1 MLDFKRF
8 PIGLGEMMAILSPG
22 VLSFAGMRK
31 TFMPA
36 AAAFVLI
43 AGASAAQAQ
52 FFDRSPAPRDQSA
65 ESAPSGDAAATVRID
80 RLENQVRNLNGQV
93 EQLQFQVKRL
103 EDQLRKFQMDV
114 DSRFQESAGKESA
127 GKPGPTPATR
137 PAATTT
143 PQRRSDLRDDG
154 LGGPLGGPS
163 GGPAGEA
170 PGVAANVPPPAEAD
184 EAEPA
189 VSAAAASAVAA
200 APVALG
206 PDGRRHDAFDP
217 AAQPDA
223 PGAPLAL
230 GSADSASK
238 PLPQGSGRPAD
249 ARAAVAEPLDL
260 TPPAL
265 RGANAA
271 PAAAVSTAPG
281 AAPSAVAT
289 LAPNAAGAA
298 ALAPGAPV
306 DPIKAEYDVAADQL
320 RAQRYAAAQQ
330 AFSAFVQ
337 RNPHSRLI
345 APAIY
350 HLGESYYYQQRHREA
365 AEQFLKIA
373 TDYAK
378 SPVAPD
384 AMVKLGVSLN
394 ALGAKEQAC
403 AFFSELPRKYPNAPS
418 WQKLAAER
426 EAKKASC

>member
-1 MLDFKRF
+1 
-8 PIGLGEMMAILSPG
+8 MMAILSPG
-22 VLSFAGMRK
+22 VRSFAGMRK

-36 AAAFVLI
+36 AAAFALL

-103 EDQLRKFQMDV
+103 EDQLRKFQLDV
-114 DSRFQESAGKESA
+114 DSRFQDSA

-154 LGGPLGGPS
+154 IGGPL

-170 PGVAANVPPPAEAD
+170 PGVAANVPPPAETD
-184 EAEPA
+184 EAAPI
-189 VSAAAASAVAA
+189 VSAEAASAVAA

-217 AAQPDA
+217 AAQPNA

-238 PLPQGSGRPAD
+238 PLPQGSSRPAD

-281 AAPSAVAT
+281 AAPSSVAT

-330 AFSAFVQ
+330 AFAAFVQ